1 MYSNSN
7 VMYSKVCCVF

>member
-7 VMYSKVCCVF
+7 VLAVTGS